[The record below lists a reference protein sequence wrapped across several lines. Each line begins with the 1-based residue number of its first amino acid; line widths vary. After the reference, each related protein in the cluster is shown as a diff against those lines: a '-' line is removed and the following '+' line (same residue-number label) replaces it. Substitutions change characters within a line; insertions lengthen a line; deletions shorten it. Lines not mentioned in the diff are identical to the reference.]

1 MARKSFSGYN
11 DDDQHASKLY
21 RICEPGLDSKV
32 FWLKGIII
40 NNPGASDREVKL
52 YDEAEADTPT
62 TPTAAKQ
69 RLAITAKANA
79 TTVVDFPAP
88 GIKFVDDL
96 GAVSHADITAY
107 DIAVTGY
114 LE

>member
-1 MARKSFSGYN
+1 MRSPFSGYN
-11 DDDQHASKLY
+11 DDAQHAANLM
-21 RICEPGLDSKV
+21 RICEPGIGSKV

-40 NNPGASDREVKL
+40 NNPGSSDREVKL
-52 YDEAEADTPT
+52 YDEAEAASPT
-62 TPTAAKQ
+62 TPTAALQ

-79 TTVVDFPAP
+79 TTAVDIPAP
-88 GIKFVDDL
+88 GIKFVTDV
-96 GAVSHADITAY
+96 GAKSHADITAY